1 MTLKC
6 NIGFGFQPVQ
16 FTANYKVYETH
27 TKLIK
32 LNIDGENRKKTG
44 KVGVQFAHLLLL
56 KISIEKSQQFF

>member
-32 LNIDGENRKKTG
+32 LNIDGENGKKP
-44 KVGVQFAHLLLL
+44 
-56 KISIEKSQQFF
+56 